1 MFTHKKKYILGII
14 VLCFFYVSKGVYDF
28 YQSKIERWHEQ
39 AKNAFD
45 EVLQQEL
52 QRQDAIFKHYGVD
65 LKVDERTR
73 DEIRHAYI
81 SSSLNVDS
89 LNVNLLDKEWHELLY
104 KADIPIKTCI
114 RASILNEN
122 NRFVAYSKS
131 SFTPLPKDSLFT
143 IYIGDNGMV
152 EVTGFVFYHWW
163 NVLDGRLPILII
175 TLLFGLGIS
184 ILIGFAT
191 SQFFMYWRN
200 KKSKSKANINTD
212 ILIVSDEKSV
222 LYQLERNVFFDAN
235 LRILKKEDDI
245 EKLTPQQ
252 ALLLEAFLKAKEH
265 KLTQKEIDVLLW
277 SDGSGTI
284 ERLYTAICR
293 LRKSLE
299 RISSLRV
306 DCQIDIY
313 QLKKCDTREI
323 ETVKL

>member
-1 MFTHKKKYILGII
+1 MFIREKKYILGII

-65 LKVDERTR
+65 LKVDESIR

-81 SSSLNVDS
+81 SSSLNMDS

-122 NRFVAYSKS
+122 NRFVTYSKS
-131 SFTPLPKDSLFT
+131 SFTPSIKDSLFSL
-143 IYIGDNGMV
+143 YIGNNGTI

-184 ILIGFAT
+184 IFIGFAT
-191 SQFFMYWRN
+191 SQFIMYWRN
-200 KKSKSKANINTD
+200 KKNEPKARINTD
-212 ILIVSDEKSV
+212 TQIVSDEKSV
-222 LYQLERNVFFDAN
+222 LYQFDYNVFFDAN
-235 LRILKKEDDI
+235 QRILRREDDI

-265 KLTQKEIDVLLW
+265 KLTQKEIDMLLW
-277 SDGSGTI
+277 SDGSGTV

-313 QLKKCDTREI
+313 QLKKCNTREI